1 MDRATLEMNAP
12 VLAVEQE
19 VEQYG
24 IYVTEC
30 IPDDYNVDVDAL
42 LALMLRDSLE
52 HRWGELSPAQHQ
64 QVQQFDRQLVVQH
77 ERVAFALPHPTKSI
91 DGQWWWRLHEGPQ
104 VAPPE
109 LRP

>member
-1 MDRATLEMNAP
+1 MDRTTLAMKAP

-24 IYVTEC
+24 IYVTEG
-30 IPDDYNVDVDAL
+30 IPDDDNVDTDAL

-52 HRWGELSPAQHQ
+52 HRWSELSPAQHQ
-64 QVQQFDRQLVVQH
+64 QVQQFDRQLVAQH
-77 ERVAFALPHPTKSI
+77 ERVAVALPHPTKSA
-91 DGQWWWRLHEGPQ
+91 DGQWWWRLHEGPH
-104 VAPPE
+104 VAPQA